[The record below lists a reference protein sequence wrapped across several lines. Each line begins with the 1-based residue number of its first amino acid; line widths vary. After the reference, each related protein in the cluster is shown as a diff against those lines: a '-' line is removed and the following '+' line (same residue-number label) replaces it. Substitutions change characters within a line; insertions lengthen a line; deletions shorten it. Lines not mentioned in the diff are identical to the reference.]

1 MDSIA
6 FVARTRKSAPFQYK
20 FRSDSTVKRLV
31 DGLHSKHTKDHN
43 SVYDNS
49 SYSEATDC
57 ILSST
62 CSKTASSTDDK
73 AAYLSNIRG
82 LHSTTDK
89 SNSEPSIFLLDDSL
103 DLGTS
108 LTKKKRTLE
117 SIGPLSIT
125 PSQKKSKLVPTGRP
139 APSNQPAGHIEGIS
153 STGEFACIASVYKVQ
168 LT

>member
-6 FVARTRKSAPFQYK
+6 FVARIRKCAPFLYK

-43 SVYDNS
+43 SICDDS
-49 SYSEATDC
+49 SDSEATEC
-57 ILSST
+57 ILFSP
-62 CSKTASSTDDK
+62 CLKTASSTDDK

-89 SNSEPSIFLLDDSL
+89 RNSEPSIFLLDDSM

-108 LTKKKRTLE
+108 LTKKKRALE

-125 PSQKKSKLVPTGRP
+125 PSQKRSKLVPIGRP
-139 APSNQPAGHIEGIS
+139 ALSNQPAGHIEGIS
-153 STGEFACIASVYKVQ
+153 STGEFVCIASV
-168 LT
+168 